1 MGSKPTYPDEQ
12 VLSALLSF
20 GSVRKASEQL
30 GCSRS
35 VIYKRLEREDFK
47 QRYKALQGA
56 IVDSA
61 CSDIISALTDAIEA
75 LHAIVV
81 SDTAND
87 NAKISASDAL
97 LRHGIRYLEISNLL
111 ERLNRL
117 EKQIGGD
124 VDAV

>member
-1 MGSKPTYPDEQ
+1 MGSKVTIPDETI
-12 VLSALLSF
+12 LSALLSF

-30 GCSRS
+30 GCSRDT
-35 VIYKRLEREDFK
+35 IYRRLQREDFK

-56 IVDSA
+56 VVDVACADIV
-61 CSDIISALTDAIEA
+61 SALTDAIEA

-81 SDTAND
+81 SDAND

-97 LRHGIRYLEISNLL
+97 LRHGIRYLEVSNILD
-111 ERLNRL
+111 RLSRL
-117 EKQIGGD
+117 ENRMGGD

>member
-75 LHAIVV
+75 LHAIVIGD
-81 SDTAND
+81 SATD
-87 NAKISASDAL
+87 NAKISASDSL

-124 VDAV
+124 IDAV

>member
-1 MGSKPTYPDEQ
+1 MGTRVTIPDEQ
-12 VLSALLSF
+12 LLSALLSF

-35 VIYKRLEREDFK
+35 TIYKRLEREDFK

-56 IVDSA
+56 IVDGA
-61 CSDIISALTDAIEA
+61 CADIISALTDAIEA

-97 LRHGIRYLEISNLL
+97 LRHGIRYLEVSNIL
-111 ERLNRL
+111 ERLKML
-117 EKQIGGD
+117 ENQIGGD

>member
-12 VLSALLSF
+12 ILSALLSF

-56 IVDSA
+56 IVDGA
-61 CSDIISALTDAIEA
+61 CADIISALTDAIEA

-81 SDTAND
+81 SGSSD

-124 VDAV
+124 VNAV